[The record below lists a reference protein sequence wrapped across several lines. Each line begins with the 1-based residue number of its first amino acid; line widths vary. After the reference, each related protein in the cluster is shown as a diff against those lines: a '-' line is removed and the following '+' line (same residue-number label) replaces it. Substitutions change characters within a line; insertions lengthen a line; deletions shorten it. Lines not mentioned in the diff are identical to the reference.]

1 VARAW
6 FEPIRGT
13 DARALGIANDWVR
26 TKLAP
31 TPIST
36 TDICAGHGQ
45 GRNIDH
51 LIN

>member
-1 VARAW
+1 LASAFLGESARA
-6 FEPIRGT
+6 F
-13 DARALGIANDWVR
+13 GIANAWVR
-26 TKLAP
+26 TKLTP